1 MNFTSRNL
9 HLDLLLEAGIDGL
22 EIVEATQPARSFRAA
37 ELQQAGLRI
46 EDGDGTTVA
55 ALGAE
60 FAPDQSGQLLVLVL
74 SSGDEPGLIRPLAE
88 AVLAGAISEPAVEA
102 LGSGVLRFDRA
113 LTGTDATPEVFDWLA
128 RAVVRLLTADAG
140 SLSDEALASLLEVPY
155 EPPLPAAEP
164 EPEPEPEPVQT
175 FEPPA
180 PQPEPEPVQAV
191 DQPTLEPEP
200 EPESQPEM
208 IEPVVEPAEEEP
220 EEEPGG
226 RWRLFNGQW
235 AEKEPEPE
243 LDEAQRELF
252 RVLMGDVEPP
262 EDAPPA
268 APEQEPPAPE
278 KRPLD
283 ELQAIAR
290 EEIGDEAAE
299 MLTEEDLRLLVEAL
313 RGEGA
318 EGPRASVSGEAKE
331 PPPEQSD
338 EAGLAEDGV
347 FDTDWLEDYEA
358 VIQGE
363 PVRPADEWVEAPSP
377 AGPMPLRDVARQS
390 QPPAEDEPD
399 EVPPAHEN
407 TDRYEYPPPS
417 QVRSDDGPPR
427 TYYLCLECGRYS
439 AVQVGPNRYECTEC
453 GYVIEYR
460 NTSPPREPAEWRN
473 QPEP

>member
-1 MNFTSRNL
+1 MNLTSRNL

-22 EIVEATQPARSFRAA
+22 EIVEATQPARSIRAA

-46 EDGDGTTVA
+46 EDEDGATVA

-74 SSGDEPGLIRPLAE
+74 SSGDEPGLSRPLAE
-88 AVLAGAISEPAVEA
+88 AALAGAIGEPAVEA

-140 SLSDEALASLLEVPY
+140 SLSGEALAALLEVPY
-155 EPPLPAAEP
+155 EPPLPAAG
-164 EPEPEPEPVQT
+164 PEPEPEPVQI

-180 PQPEPEPVQAV
+180 PEPEPEPE
-191 DQPTLEPEP
+191 LEPEP
-200 EPESQPEM
+200 EPQPEVA
-208 IEPVVEPAEEEP
+208 EPVDEEP
-220 EEEPGG
+220 EEEQGG
-226 RWRLFNGQW
+226 RWRLFDGLW
-235 AEKEPEPE
+235 AEAEEEEEPEPE

-252 RVLMGDVEPP
+252 RLLMGDVEP
-262 EDAPPA
+262 EDMPTVM
-268 APEQEPPAPE
+268 PEQGPPAPE
-278 KRPLD
+278 QRPLD

-299 MLTEEDLRLLVEAL
+299 MLTEDDLRMLVEAL

-318 EGPRASVSGEAKE
+318 EGPRVEVYGGAKE
-331 PPPEQSD
+331 PSPDAQSHETD
-338 EAGLAEDGV
+338 EPVEDGTS
-347 FDTDWLEDYEA
+347 DADWLEDYEA

-363 PVRPADEWVEAPSP
+363 PVRAADEWLEAPSP
-377 AGPMPLRDVARQS
+377 AGPMPLRDMARHPEPPVEEEPEVA
-390 QPPAEDEPD
+390 PPAQPD
-399 EVPPAHEN
+399 

-417 QVRSDDGPPR
+417 RVRSDEGSPR
-427 TYYLCLECGRYS
+427 TYYLCLECNRYS
-439 AVQVGPNRYECTEC
+439 AVQAGPGKYECVEC